1 MKNRPGFSLMEIM
14 VAVLLFSFAVTAF
27 ASLFP
32 VSMRMRSK
40 SENATRA
47 TMMAQQKIEQL
58 RARPYADLNY
68 TVLQGANLIDA
79 SSTTSGP
86 YSFTQ
91 VDNLASQ
98 LPQATGTLTLTDV
111 DPNNLKQADVTIT
124 WGGIVANG
132 NSVTVSTQIANKEV
146 YAP

>member
-1 MKNRPGFSLMEIM
+1 MKNRPGFSLIELMI
-14 VAVLLFSFAVTAF
+14 AVLLFSFAVTAF

-40 SENATRA
+40 SENVTRA
-47 TMMAQQKIEQL
+47 TTLAQQKIEQL
-58 RARPYADLNY
+58 RGRTFADLDY
-68 TVLQGANLIDA
+68 TVLRGANLIDA
-79 SSTTSGP
+79 SASTAGP

-98 LPQATGTLTLTDV
+98 LPESTGTLALTDV
-111 DPNNLKQADVTIT
+111 ATDLKQVDVTVT
-124 WGGIVANG
+124 WGGVVANG

>member
-1 MKNRPGFSLMEIM
+1 MKNRPGFSLIELMI
-14 VAVLLFSFAVTAF
+14 AVLLFTLGVTAF

-32 VSMRMRSK
+32 ASMRMRSK
-40 SENATRA
+40 SENVTRA
-47 TMMAQQKIEQL
+47 TTLAQQKIEQL

-68 TVLQGANLIDA
+68 TTLQSANLIDA
-79 SSTTSGP
+79 SPTTSP
-86 YSFTQ
+86 FTFTQ

-98 LPQATGTLTLTDV
+98 LPEAAGTLTLTDV
-111 DPNNLKQADVTIT
+111 DPDHLKQVDVTVT
-124 WGGIVANG
+124 WGGIVQNG